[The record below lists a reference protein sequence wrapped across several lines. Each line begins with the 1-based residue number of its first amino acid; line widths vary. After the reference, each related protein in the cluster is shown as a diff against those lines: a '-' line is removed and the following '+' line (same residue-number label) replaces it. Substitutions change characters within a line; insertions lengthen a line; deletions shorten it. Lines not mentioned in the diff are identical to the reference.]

1 MITPLLPRIHFVTS
15 HRFCIF
21 CVNAC
26 NFWKKEV
33 HSVHKL
39 KRFASKR
46 KVLLTRIFAVLLP
59 MVLVL
64 LFAQPAFAKNTY
76 VITDGDRVFTYTT
89 SATDPRQIL
98 GEAGLELDEDD
109 TYTTQAGISGHEI
122 TVRRSQTIHINY
134 YGEEMTAT
142 SHGETVAELLTRL
155 NLSLG
160 ENDTISW
167 PLSDET
173 HDGMHL
179 RVESVIRQEQT
190 YTATIPHTTSY
201 CYDPSLP
208 AGMEEVVVEG
218 VDGELLCTATVTYIN
233 NQEVSRTVLTEV
245 LKRSAVE
252 EVIAI
257 GTGLAASPAS
267 DAEMPIIT
275 DDLIILPNGEVLTYV
290 GSTTCRATAYY
301 NQGTTATGTVAQLG
315 VIAVDPSFIPFGTR
329 MFIITNDGEYVY
341 GIAAAEDAGDGNII
355 GNRID
360 IWLPTRSEC
369 VQFGYRECTVYFLGG
384 N

>member
-1 MITPLLPRIHFVTS
+1 M
-15 HRFCIF
+15 
-21 CVNAC
+21 
-26 NFWKKEV
+26 
-33 HSVHKL
+33 HKL

-46 KVLLTRIFAVLLP
+46 KVLLTRISAVLLP

-89 SATDPRQIL
+89 SATDPRQVL

-122 TVRRSQTIHINY
+122 TVCRNQTIHINY

-142 SHGETVAELLTRL
+142 SHGETVAELLDRL

-167 PLSDET
+167 PLSTET
-173 HDGMHL
+173 FDGMHL

-190 YTATIPHTTSY
+190 YTDTIPHTTSY

-208 AGMEEVVVEG
+208 AGMEVVVVEG

-233 NQEVSRTVLTEV
+233 SQEVGRTVLTQI
-245 LKRSAVE
+245 LTRSPVE

-275 DDLIILPNGEVLTYV
+275 EDLIILPNGEVLTYTR
-290 GSTTCRATAYY
+290 TTTARATAYY
-301 NQGTTATGTVAQLG
+301 NRGTTATGTVAQEG
-315 VIAVDPSFIPFGTR
+315 VVAVDPRFIPYGTR

-341 GIAAAEDAGDGNII
+341 GIAAAEDAGDSNIQ

-360 IWLPTRSEC
+360 LWFPTRSDC
-369 VQFGYRECTVYFLGG
+369 IQFGYRECTIYILGS